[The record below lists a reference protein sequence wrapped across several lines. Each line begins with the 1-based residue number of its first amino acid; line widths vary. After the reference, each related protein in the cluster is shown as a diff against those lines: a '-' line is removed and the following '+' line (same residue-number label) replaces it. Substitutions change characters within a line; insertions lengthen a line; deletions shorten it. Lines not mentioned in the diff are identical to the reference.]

1 MISIIIPTLNESR
14 ALPATLQNLLLQI
27 EGHEIIVVDGGSV
40 DTTCDIVRHFKH
52 IKILTAPRGRA
63 SQMNVG
69 AAQANGEWLLF
80 LHADTL
86 LPANALARIDELPE
100 TIQAGGFKHRFS
112 GEAWGLRLIS
122 WLHNFRC
129 RRTLVFYGDQALFIR
144 RSLFE
149 KIGGFPDVPILE
161 DLLFGEQLRKATEP
175 TILDDYVT
183 TDSRKFEQMGI
194 WLSLWRVVVILSSH
208 ELGLQTRSLKFFASV
223 R

>member
-14 ALPATLQNLLLQI
+14 ALPVTLNNVMSQI
-27 EGHEIIVVDGGSV
+27 GDYEIILVDGGSI
-40 DTTCDIVRHFKH
+40 DATCDIARHFEH

-63 SQMNVG
+63 SQMNAG
-69 AAQANGEWLLF
+69 ARHANGEWLLF

-86 LPANALARIDELPE
+86 LSARALSRIDELPE

-112 GEAWGLRLIS
+112 GKAWGLRLIS

-161 DLLFGEQLRKATEP
+161 DLLFGEQLRKATNP
-175 TILDDYVT
+175 VILDNYVT

-194 WLSLWRVVVILSSH
+194 WLSLWRVFVILLGH
-208 ELGLQTRSLKFFASV
+208 ELRLQTRALKFFANV

>member
-1 MISIIIPTLNESR
+1 MISIIIPILNESR
-14 ALPATLQNLLLQI
+14 ALPATLKNVLSQV
-27 EGHEIIVVDGGSV
+27 GDYEIIVVDGGSS
-40 DTTCDIVRHFKH
+40 DTSCEIVRHYQQ
-52 IKILTAPRGRA
+52 IKILTAARGRA
-63 SQMNVG
+63 SQMNAG
-69 AAQANGEWLLF
+69 AMQAKGEWLLF

-86 LPANALARIDELPE
+86 LSESALTSIDELPE
-100 TIQAGGFKHRFS
+100 TILAGSFKHQFS
-112 GEAWGLRLIS
+112 GKSWGLRFIP

-129 RRTLVFYGDQALFIR
+129 RRTLIFYGDQALFIR

-175 TILDDYVT
+175 TILDVYVT

-194 WLSLWRVVVILSSH
+194 WKSLWRVVVILSSH
-208 ELGLQTRSLKFFASV
+208 KLGMQIRPLKFFTHV